1 VSLIPVDPTYSS
13 SGHRDQDKVGPIF
26 KMKISKDTDSDRQA
40 LVAKQG
46 SNEGS
51 NEDESSYNYA
61 RDYLDDNDEETAGF
75 GRHGL

>member
-1 VSLIPVDPTYSS
+1 
-13 SGHRDQDKVGPIF
+13 
-26 KMKISKDTDSDRQA
+26 MKLSKDTDSDREA

-75 GRHGL
+75 GRHGLQKNSTCPIISKGLFPL

>member
-1 VSLIPVDPTYSS
+1 
-13 SGHRDQDKVGPIF
+13 
-26 KMKISKDTDSDRQA
+26 MKLSKDTDSDREA
-40 LVAKQG
+40 LVTKQG